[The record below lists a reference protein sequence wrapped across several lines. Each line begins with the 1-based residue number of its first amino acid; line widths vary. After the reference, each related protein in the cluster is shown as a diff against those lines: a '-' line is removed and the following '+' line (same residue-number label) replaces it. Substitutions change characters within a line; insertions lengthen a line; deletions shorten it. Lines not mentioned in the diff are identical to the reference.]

1 MKNLDKVKNNLAFD
15 LRESIEA
22 KKKIIFD
29 VNKIQKIITSITEK
43 MKNNGKLLICGN
55 GGSAAD
61 SQHIAAEFVGRFE
74 MERGPLPAIA
84 LTTDSSVLT
93 CIGND
98 YDYDQIFSRQV
109 NGLGNKNDCLLCIS
123 TSGNSQNIFNAV
135 KAANEKGITTIGLL
149 GNNGGK
155 IGDLCN
161 HNLIVNSNNT
171 ARIQEAHIFIM
182 HSICGLIDIL
192 KAYKI

>member
-1 MKNLDKVKNNLAFD
+1 MVNYFDNILKEHISIFSELNLLKNKISLVSN
-15 LRESIEA
+15 
-22 KKKIIFD
+22 IIF
-29 VNKIQKIITSITEK
+29 NSFE
-43 MKNNGKLLICGN
+43 NSGKLLICGN

-74 MERGPLPAIA
+74 IERGPLPAIA

-109 NGLGNKNDCLLCIS
+109 NGLGNENDCLLCIS
-123 TSGNSQNIFNAV
+123 TSGNSQNILNAV
-135 KAANEKGITTIGLL
+135 NAANEIGITTIGLL

-155 IGDLCN
+155 ISNLCN

-182 HSICGLIDIL
+182 HAICGLIDIL
-192 KAYKI
+192 KTNKL

>member
-1 MKNLDKVKNNLAFD
+1 MVNYFDDILKEHISIFSDLNLLKDKISLVSN
-15 LRESIEA
+15 
-22 KKKIIFD
+22 IIF
-29 VNKIQKIITSITEK
+29 NSF
-43 MKNNGKLLICGN
+43 KNSGKLLICGN

-74 MERGPLPAIA
+74 IERDPLPAIA
-84 LTTDSSVLT
+84 LTTDSSILT

-98 YDYDQIFSRQV
+98 YDYNQIFLRQV

-135 KAANEKGITTIGLL
+135 KAANEKGMITIGLL

-161 HNLIVNSNNT
+161 HNLVVNSSNT

-192 KAYKI
+192 KTNKS